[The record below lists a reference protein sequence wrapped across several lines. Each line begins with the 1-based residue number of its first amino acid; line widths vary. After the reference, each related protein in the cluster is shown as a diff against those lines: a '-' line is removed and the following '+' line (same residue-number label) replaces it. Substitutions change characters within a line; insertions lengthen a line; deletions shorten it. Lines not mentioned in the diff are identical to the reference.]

1 MRGEIIAFI
10 VAVYI
15 NVLYAVFCVIGYL
28 NRFPDHKEFHLAD
41 TVVFAKLKGS
51 PEILH
56 RAIDTD
62 CHSKLH
68 NYTII
73 FFSQIVIIVVFREEG
88 CSANLLKSYPFKSTP
103 IAIRR
108 SDSFIWYVSNLQ
120 MNNFGL
126 QQML

>member
-68 NYTII
+68 NYII
-73 FFSQIVIIVVFREEG
+73 ILFS
-88 CSANLLKSYPFKSTP
+88 
-103 IAIRR
+103 
-108 SDSFIWYVSNLQ
+108 
-120 MNNFGL
+120 
-126 QQML
+126 